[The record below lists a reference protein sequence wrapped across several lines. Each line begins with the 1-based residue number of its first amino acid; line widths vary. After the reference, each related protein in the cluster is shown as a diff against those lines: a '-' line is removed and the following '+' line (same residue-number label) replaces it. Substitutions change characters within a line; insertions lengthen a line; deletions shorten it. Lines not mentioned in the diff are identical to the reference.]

1 MEMGVLVL
9 VEKQAGEG
17 EVGVSGDGDD
27 VLRERGWCRGLGTK
41 KPAGFT

>member
-1 MEMGVLVL
+1 MELRVLVM

-17 EVGVSGDGDD
+17 EVGVSCDGDD
-27 VLRERGWCRGLGTK
+27 VLREREWCRGVGTK